1 MRELHIQYLNFL
13 KDHSFK
19 NKRDLARK
27 KAGKNRPT
35 TAPFRRKA
43 LKASFFVTPNPLKFV
58 I

>member
-43 LKASFFVTPNPLKFV
+43 LKASFFVTPNPL
-58 I
+58 